1 MSADSPFARL
11 IADLGRTLGIDA
23 LAPSQ
28 DGICQLVFDGRHVV
42 QLVHLGAR
50 GRVLI
55 SCRLA
60 DHGIDARQADRMA
73 RANFLQA
80 GHGAVLC
87 AAPDGRPHMQVALEL
102 DGCTAAVLGP
112 ALESLLDQAESWNQ
126 APAADAPDMRD
137 PAVFLQS
144 V

>member
-11 IADLGRTLGIDA
+11 LADLGRSLGIDG
-23 LAPSQ
+23 LAPTQ

-42 QLVHLGAR
+42 QLVHLAAR
-50 GRVLI
+50 DRVLI

-60 DHGIDARQADRMA
+60 DHGIDGRQADRMA

-87 AAPDGRPHMQVALEL
+87 AAPDGLPHMQAALEL
-102 DGCTAAVLGP
+102 DGCTAAILGP
-112 ALESLLDQAESWNQ
+112 VLESLLDQAESWNQ
-126 APAADAPDMRD
+126 AQAAGAPDTRD